1 MKIKMQDAEVS
12 YFPEF
17 LTEKESQELAAT
29 LAKETPWQQ
38 QVLKMYGKE
47 IKTPRLTAWYGDPE
61 TTYSFSG
68 TTFVP
73 NPWTETLI
81 KIKHAVESL
90 AGQTFN
96 SVLLNLYRDGQD
108 SVGWHSDDE
117 PELGED
123 PIIASV
129 SLGATRKFKLRHKKT
144 KETKDWEL
152 QNGTLLVMG
161 SGTQPNWEHS
171 VPKTAVEKG
180 WRINLTFRRIGNQ
193 SLATIDY
200 NDPEIQQG
208 ILEEELAK
216 LK

>member
-1 MKIKMQDAEVS
+1 MQDAEVS

>member
-1 MKIKMQDAEVS
+1 MKIQIQDAEVS
-12 YFPEF
+12 YFSEF
-17 LTEKESQELAAT
+17 LTEQESQELAAT

-73 NPWTETLI
+73 NTWTPALWEI
-81 KIKHAVESL
+81 KQQVESL
-90 AGQTFN
+90 SGQTFN

-129 SLGATRKFKLRHKKT
+129 SLGATRKFKLRHKTT
-144 KETKDWEL
+144 KQTKDWEL

-171 VPKTAVEKG
+171 VPKTAKEKG
-180 WRINLTFRRIGNQ
+180 WRINLTFRTIHNQ
-193 SLATIDY
+193 SLAMIDY